1 MADTFDITDTRH
13 EIKPCPKC
21 QASTGMGLV
30 TRKGLL
36 AMECVGSCDYRGVGI
51 AVPAPEEWDTW
62 SISSQDRD
70 RLAFEAW
77 NAEAR

>member
-21 QASTGMGLV
+21 QASTGIGLV

-36 AMECVGSCDYRGVGI
+36 AMECGYPDFDVESRFSCQPFVNDKF
-51 AVPAPEEWDTW
+51 
-62 SISSQDRD
+62 Q
-70 RLAFEAW
+70 
-77 NAEAR
+77 

>member
-1 MADTFDITDTRH
+1 MPDTFDITDTRH

-21 QASTGMGLV
+21 QTPMGMGLV

-36 AMECVGSCDYRGVGI
+36 AMECAGSCGFRSMGI
-51 AVPAPEEWDTW
+51 AVPTPDEWDTW

-70 RLAFEAW
+70 RLALEAW

>member
-13 EIKPCPKC
+13 EIKACPKC
-21 QASTGMGLV
+21 QVTMGMGLV
-30 TRKGLL
+30 TRKGML
-36 AMECVGSCDYRGVGI
+36 AMECVGSCGHRSTGI
-51 AVPAPEEWDTW
+51 AVPVPAEWETW